1 MTTDSEVFL
10 TGSGENLVI
19 STETVPIE
27 RIRLEKF
34 IVTEERTVT
43 VTVRREQVRLIRE
56 PLADQF
62 PIDGKPN
69 SEPEALAVM
78 TLWEEQPTI
87 TLGLVPIER
96 VWLDRRTVTG
106 EQDIDDS
113 LRREQIDV
121 STAE

>member
-106 EQDIDDS
+106 EQDIHDS